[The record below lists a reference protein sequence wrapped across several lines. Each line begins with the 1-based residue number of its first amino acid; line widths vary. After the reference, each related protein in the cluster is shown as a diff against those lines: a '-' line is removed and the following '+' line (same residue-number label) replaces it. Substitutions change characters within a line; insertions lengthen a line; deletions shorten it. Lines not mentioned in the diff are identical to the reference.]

1 MSLPSSLSIGGGV
14 SVSEFSSHRLIPPV
28 VLTALTLP
36 CGAEDKTMKIDSK
49 DRFNL
54 SYSISMNYSWNH
66 LETVD

>member
-36 CGAEDKTMKIDSK
+36 CGAEDRSK
-49 DRFNL
+49 RIIIIYYIF
-54 SYSISMNYSWNH
+54 S
-66 LETVD
+66 E